1 MQSDKSKALVDS
13 ITASIETLAAMTDE
27 TAKSETFKT
36 WLRAV
41 SRFHSYSFNNSLL
54 ILLQRPTASRVAGFN
69 TWKALGRNVK
79 KGAKGI
85 AILAPCVGK
94 RTVEDEGTGEKKAT
108 MKLYGFRVTHV
119 FDVADTDGKELPEL
133 ALHADHDGGED
144 LLPRL
149 EAAARQMGIILEYRE
164 NTGSPYG
171 WSEGGKIV
179 VRATLSTVEKCG
191 TLAHELAHEY
201 LHWESNRRD
210 GLTRSASLRPRL
222 PLTPCL
228 HSSVSS
234 NIRKIIWQRGPRAP
248 RASPH
253 RFRRSAPPFI
263 TSWPRWMRRPRP
275 KKSQH
280 SSPASR
286 EP

>member
-13 ITASIETLAAMTDE
+13 ITASIETLAAMTDQ
-27 TAKSETFKT
+27 TAKSEAFKT

-54 ILLQRPTASRVAGFN
+54 ILLQRPTATRVAGFN

-133 ALHADHDGGED
+133 AFHADHDGGED

-149 EAAARQMGIILEYRE
+149 EAAARQMGVILEYRV

-201 LHWESNRRD
+201 LHWESNRRE
-210 GLTRSASLRPRL
+210 GLTREQRELEAEATAYALLAQFGIEQHSENYLATWSATAES
-222 PLTPCL
+222 
-228 HSSVSS
+228 
-234 NIRKIIWQRGPRAP
+234 
-248 RASPH
+248 
-253 RFRRSAPPFI
+253 I
-263 TSWPRWMRRPRP
+263 TSSLQTIRAAVHHIMAAMDE
-275 KKSQH
+275 K
-280 SSPASR
+280 A
-286 EP
+286 EVEEIAA